1 MLIFSK
7 FGIYQC
13 LPYLLVNIET
23 VASKSFR
30 VCPDFMAAAMFVISF
45 NLTMFPGISRIFLL
59 TLISKNS
66 QPWLTA
72 PLREIAAVEDA

>member
-30 VCPDFMAAAMFVISF
+30 VCIMAAAMFVISF